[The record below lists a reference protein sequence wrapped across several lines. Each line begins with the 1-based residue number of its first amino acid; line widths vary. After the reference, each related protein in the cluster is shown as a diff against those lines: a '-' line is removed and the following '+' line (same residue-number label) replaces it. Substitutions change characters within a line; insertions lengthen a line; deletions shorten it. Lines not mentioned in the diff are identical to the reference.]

1 MVEHADEG
9 EVLVCHRS
17 LHMVQEKDEP
27 WLREN
32 IFHTRC
38 AYEGRVCN
46 VIIDG
51 RSCTNLVVTPHLPL
65 SI

>member
-1 MVEHADEG
+1 MVEHADEV

-27 WLREN
+27 WLCEN

-38 AYEGRVCN
+38 TSQGRVLN

-51 RSCTNLVVTPHLPL
+51 GVALTL
-65 SI
+65 